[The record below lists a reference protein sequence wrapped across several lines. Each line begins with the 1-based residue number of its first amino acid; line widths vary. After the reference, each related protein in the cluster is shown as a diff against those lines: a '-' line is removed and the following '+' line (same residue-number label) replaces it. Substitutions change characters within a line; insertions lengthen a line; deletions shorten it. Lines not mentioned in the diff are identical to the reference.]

1 MATNNKENSCPITSC
16 KVRFLGA
23 DLTYK
28 SSETAFIKTA
38 PRTGV
43 ANTFD
48 LLIKTDY
55 NPKVKAG
62 WNMDK
67 LTVSCSNGVQTVE
80 TAPFKVT
87 VAANPCRDSLSKDQ
101 TKIPADLLAAE
112 AIPYDADSVNTWTE
126 KIYDFTAG
134 FANS

>member
-1 MATNNKENSCPITSC
+1 MVTNNKQNSCPIRAC
-16 KVRFLGA
+16 NVRFMETNLVYASG
-23 DLTYK
+23 
-28 SSETAFIKTA
+28 ETAFIKTA

-62 WNMDK
+62 WDMDK
-67 LTVSCSNGVQTVE
+67 LTIRCTNGLQYLE
-80 TAPFKVT
+80 TDPFKVT
-87 VAANPCRDSLSKDQ
+87 VAANPCRDVLSKDQ
-101 TKIPADLLAAE
+101 SKIPADLLGVR
-112 AIPYDADSVNTWTE
+112 AIPYDSDSVKTWTDT
-126 KIYDFTAG
+126 IYDFSAG